1 MVLKFRD
8 LQIKVYHCWERPGN
22 NEKRLTG
29 AISIRAASALLEKAR
44 KIFVT
49 RKENRVHVPRAV
61 RSGKQVWH
69 GEFTRIPSK
78 QRYRFKSVSSLRFL
92 EGSPVVSCNRNRT
105 TSNVIETATASTHA
119 LRSTHE
125 LSYALFALWRGSWS
139 ATRPGCYIE
148 RGGYRFYH
156 SYTRIQP
163 HESQKINWHGKCPMI
178 IIDRTKAT
186 FFVLYCALMPY

>member
-125 LSYALFALWRGSWS
+125 LSYALFAL
-139 ATRPGCYIE
+139 
-148 RGGYRFYH
+148 
-156 SYTRIQP
+156 
-163 HESQKINWHGKCPMI
+163 
-178 IIDRTKAT
+178 
-186 FFVLYCALMPY
+186 